1 MCEGMAAAPPCRAL
15 SWLAAALWRL
25 SATAALSDESGRRG
39 ASADGDDD
47 DDGDDDR
54 SDPAAAD
61 TGAEVLRLP
70 TRETWREHTWW
81 GGETW
86 AGVVRSDWR
95 GRGQAYEVAGR
106 AAPAS
111 AAGTL
116 PAT

>member
-1 MCEGMAAAPPCRAL
+1 MEEVEEVDELGGLGRAMRPRVSSNAEEEAANEE
-15 SWLAAALWRL
+15 AAVGSLMMEVQWWV
-25 SATAALSDESGRRG
+25 
-39 ASADGDDD
+39 
-47 DDGDDDR
+47 
-54 SDPAAAD
+54 
-61 TGAEVLRLP
+61 VLRLP

-116 PAT
+116 PST